1 MVTLANYQT
10 MAPTKRV
17 YSERRDWSDAPLARI
32 SSAALARLRRRRYKV
47 GVTQKVGLPPLIR

>member
-17 YSERRDWSDAPLARI
+17 YSERRDFGETPLAHI

-47 GVTQKVGLPPLIR
+47 GVTEKVGLLPLTR